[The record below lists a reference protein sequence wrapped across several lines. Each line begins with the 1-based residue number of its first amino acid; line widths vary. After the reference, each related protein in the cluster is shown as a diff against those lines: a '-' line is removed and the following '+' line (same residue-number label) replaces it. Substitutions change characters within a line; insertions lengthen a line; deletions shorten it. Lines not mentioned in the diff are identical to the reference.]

1 MIKMHNNKDQLPEP
15 ALKKV
20 ILDCLPVKIIG
31 RMHAIN
37 RTGNTDQKTIEIISI
52 SKATTEQ
59 WEEAWL
65 NLSTKNSQG

>member
-1 MIKMHNNKDQLPEP
+1 MHNNKDQLPEP

-20 ILDCLPVKIIG
+20 ILDCLPDEIIG

-37 RTGNTDQKTIEIISI
+37 QTGNPDQKTIEIISI

-59 WEEAWL
+59 
-65 NLSTKNSQG
+65 